1 MDCLRNRQEGANN
14 MKKSIFILIG
24 GVLAG
29 IALCLTAARYLPIDE
44 IEDLDMF

>member
-1 MDCLRNRQEGANN
+1 
-14 MKKSIFILIG
+14 MKKNIFFLIG